1 MDKSKKLSGLSAKSL
16 YTNQSGK
23 GSSAITGLRYKG
35 SKADTAGNKSVTSL
49 NAKSVSD
56 KARP

>member
-23 GSSAITGLRYKG
+23 GSRAITGLSYKG
-35 SKADTAGNKSVTSL
+35 SNADKASGKSVTTL
-49 NAKSVSD
+49 KAKSVSD

>member
-23 GSSAITGLRYKG
+23 GSRAITGLSYRG
-35 SKADTAGNKSVTSL
+35 SNADRASNKSVTTL
-49 NAKSVSD
+49 KAKSISD